1 MGVQIETEREIV
13 YPESDGKP
21 MADNTLQARYI
32 VYIYDALEGLFREDP
47 NVFVAADLLWYPV
60 EGEPNIR
67 DAPDVMVAF
76 GRPKGDRRSYLQWRE
91 DNIPPQ
97 VVFEVWSPSNTFRDF
112 VDKLNFY
119 ERYGVEEFYLY
130 DPEVGRFEGWVRQ
143 GDKLVPIDDTQGWV
157 SPRLGVKF
165 MLEGKDLV
173 LYSTSGERIL
183 TYPELRRQFM
193 ELRKQVEVERQRA
206 EQERQRAEQE
216 RQRAERLA
224 QRLRELGI
232 EPEE

>member
-1 MGVQIETEREIV
+1 MSVEVKVERELV

-32 VYIYDALEGLFREDP
+32 VYIYDALEGLFRDDP

-67 DAPDVMVAF
+67 VASDVMVAF

-97 VVFEVWSPSNTFRDF
+97 VVFEVWSPSNTLRDF

-130 DPEVGRFEGWVRQ
+130 DPDAGRFERWLRQ
-143 GDKLVPIDDTQGWV
+143 GDKLVPIENTQGWV
-157 SPRLGVKF
+157 SPRLGIKF
-165 MLEGKDLV
+165 VLEGKDLV
-173 LYSTSGERIL
+173 LYAHTGERIL
-183 TYPELRRQFM
+183 TYPELRQQFM
-193 ELRKQVEVERQRA
+193 ELRKQVEI
-206 EQERQRAEQE
+206 ERQRAEQE
-216 RQRAERLA
+216 RQRAERLT

-232 EPEE
+232 EPDE

>member
-1 MGVQIETEREIV
+1 MSVRAEAERKVV

-32 VYIYDALEGLFREDP
+32 VYIYDALEGMFRDDP

-60 EGEPNIR
+60 EGEPEIR
-67 DAPDVMVAF
+67 VAPDVMVVF

-97 VVFEVWSPSNTFRDF
+97 VVFEVWSPSNTLRDF

-130 DPEVGRFEGWVRQ
+130 DPDAGRFEGWICQ
-143 GDKLVPIDDTQGWV
+143 GDKLVPIDNTQGWV

-165 MLEGKDLV
+165 VLEGKDLV
-173 LYSTSGERIL
+173 LYSANGE
-183 TYPELRRQFM
+183 
-193 ELRKQVEVERQRA
+193 
-206 EQERQRAEQE
+206 
-216 RQRAERLA
+216 
-224 QRLRELGI
+224 
-232 EPEE
+232 

>member
-1 MGVQIETEREIV
+1 MSVRAEAERKVV

-32 VYIYDALEGLFREDP
+32 VYIYDALEGMFRDDP

-60 EGEPNIR
+60 EGEPEIR
-67 DAPDVMVAF
+67 VAPDVMVVF

-97 VVFEVWSPSNTFRDF
+97 VVFEVWSPSNTLRDF

-130 DPEVGRFEGWVRQ
+130 DPDAGRFEGWIRQ
-143 GDKLVPIDDTQGWV
+143 GDKLVPIDNTQGWV

-165 MLEGKDLV
+165 VLEGKDLV
-173 LYSTSGERIL
+173 LYSANGERIL
-183 TYPELRRQFM
+183 TYPELRRQFV
-193 ELRKQVEVERQRA
+193 ELRKQVELERQRA
-206 EQERQRAEQE
+206 EQERR
-216 RQRAERLA
+216 RAERLA

>member
-1 MGVQIETEREIV
+1 MSVEVGVRREV
-13 YPESDGKP
+13 TYPESDGKP

-32 VYIYDALEGLFREDP
+32 VYIYDALEGLFRDEPD
-47 NVFVAADLLWYPV
+47 VFVAADLLWYPV

-67 DAPDVMVAF
+67 VAPDVMVVF

-97 VVFEVWSPSNTFRDF
+97 VVFEVWSLSNILKDF
-112 VDKLNFY
+112 VEKLNFY

-130 DPEVGRFEGWVRQ
+130 DPDAGRFEGWIRH
-143 GDKLVPIDDTQGWV
+143 GDKLVAIDDTQGWI
-157 SPRLGVKF
+157 SPRLGIKF
-165 MLEGKDLV
+165 VLEGKDLV
-173 LYSTSGERIL
+173 LHTQTSERIPS
-183 TYPELRRQFM
+183 YSELRQQFI
-193 ELRKQVEVERQRA
+193 ELRKEVEAERQRA
-206 EQERQRAEQE
+206 EQEKQRAERE